1 MSGKKNQCDCCCL
14 VGLFSLDGRWDVRK
28 NDGWMDAWMD
38 GGTNFDGAEALGLP
52 WGAQVAM
59 GVVEGP
65 SGVPSR
71 RERRRARNVTTA
83 PGRAAE
89 PVLLSAEAAATAAP
103 DGGIL
108 RDCRLGSDPAF
119 DERPARRARSS
130 PGHVFAW
137 STAAS
142 STGTPIATAI
152 YRAGDGVPSGPAA
165 VSAVFC

>member
-1 MSGKKNQCDCCCL
+1 MQDGTSGKKNQRDCCCL

-71 RERRRARNVTTA
+71 RERRRARNVTHTM
-83 PGRAAE
+83 
-89 PVLLSAEAAATAAP
+89 V
-103 DGGIL
+103 
-108 RDCRLGSDPAF
+108 
-119 DERPARRARSS
+119 
-130 PGHVFAW
+130 W
-137 STAAS
+137 STGAS
-142 STGTPIATAI
+142 ETIGFHVYFAHALTKRKLVQDRGAPNAT
-152 YRAGDGVPSGPAA
+152 
-165 VSAVFC
+165 